1 MNYKNDRKANFDA
14 LFFLRQEM
22 AFFFGESE
30 RIVLH
35 VQARRI
41 WDFCTFFVQKEKTS
55 LKT

>member
-1 MNYKNDRKANFDA
+1 MNYKSDRKANFDA

-22 AFFFGESE
+22 AFFGESE